1 MTRSFFSGNSYP
13 FNISVAEWTTL
24 WWKWLKSIPRRQNPA
39 TDKSGKFCATNQRYS
54 EVWFLAGTYGG
65 CVTRTCIIPCGKCI
79 LFPIIASLFSF
90 ATDPHLKTE
99 KDLLRTVENDIN
111 MIERLSLTIDGVN
124 FEDFREFRVRSE
136 VFRVMVNGKVTK
148 AVSDGY
154 WVFMKPPP
162 IGIHNIHFLG
172 KNADFFN
179 EVYYTIS
186 IT

>member
-1 MTRSFFSGNSYP
+1 MTISIFDSDSHP
-13 FNISVAEWTTL
+13 FNISLAKWTSL
-24 WWKWLKSIPRRQNPA
+24 WWKWLNSIPRSQNPA
-39 TDKSGKFCATNQRYS
+39 IDNSGGSSALNQRYA

-65 CVTRTCIIPCGKCI
+65 SVKRTCKIPYGKCI

-99 KDLLRTVENDIN
+99 QDLLSTVKKDISK
-111 MIERLSLTIDGVN
+111 IQCLSLTIDGII
-124 FEDFREFRVRSE
+124 FEDLLKLRVQSE
-136 VFRVMVNGKVTK
+136 IFGDMINGKVTK

-154 WVFMKPPP
+154 WVFMKPLPM
-162 IGIHNIHFLG
+162 GIHKIHFFG

-179 EVYYTIS
+179 EVNYTVS